1 MESKKLID
9 VAKEYGDE
17 RDNYLFY
24 NYALML
30 RDTIKTKEDL
40 VKEINILVDKK
51 RNFINTLSDEEKNK
65 LDFYNEILN
74 LYILAT
80 SSKRKVDGGK
90 RKSRRKRN
98 KRRKT
103 MKKRTNHNRK

>member
-9 VAKEYGDE
+9 VGKEYGDE
-17 RDNYLFY
+17 TDNYLLY
-24 NYALML
+24 NYALLL

-40 VKEINILVDKK
+40 VKEINILADKK

-74 LYILAT
+74 LYILVT

-103 MKKRTNHNRK
+103 MRKRTNHNRK

>member
-1 MESKKLID
+1 MESITLID
-9 VAKEYGDE
+9 VAKEYGYE
-17 RDNYLFY
+17 TGNYSLY
-24 NYALML
+24 NNVIGLP
-30 RDTIKTKEDL
+30 DKIKTKEDL

-51 RNFINTLSDEEKNK
+51 RNFFNILSDEEIKE
-65 LDFYNEILN
+65 LDVLNEILN
-74 LYILAT
+74 RYISVT

-103 MKKRTNHNRK
+103 NRKKRLI